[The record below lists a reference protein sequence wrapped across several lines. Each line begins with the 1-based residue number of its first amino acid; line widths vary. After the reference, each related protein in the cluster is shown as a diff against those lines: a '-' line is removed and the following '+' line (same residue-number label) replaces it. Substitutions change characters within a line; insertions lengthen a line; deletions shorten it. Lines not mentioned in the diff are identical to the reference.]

1 MLPFVIEAV
10 LFASRLLIDREEGNS
25 FRKTKAM
32 KTPNDEA
39 EAARLS
45 TDSDSFSSDL
55 VAGNKLL
62 TREEECTLKTALAFV
77 VIKARARAKST
88 AESLLGEATTDT
100 TTGQKS
106 PPMPK
111 AYDSSILDHLFCNDS
126 NQMSPTKKRSLDCSG
141 DQMHVEYM
149 FRAAKT
155 LAETWLIAHNQ
166 SGLPQREL
174 ERTSSSLQ
182 GATMHLAHQ
191 LQLLLLTNAN
201 QRNEDSRGKIRRP
214 SLSSSKSVNDSTTTP
229 LSYSRT
235 PNARAG
241 PVFLVTPATQ
251 SQSITN
257 DDHSIQ
263 HETNEI
269 DDSIFIVQDWI
280 RSTLLGQYSEAK
292 DSSTIFLNECTS
304 IMDIQSSFQV
314 YTVMIPQIAGISP
327 PLIGHIFHIVAGL
340 VMDLYSDNILLMSED
355 NNSQELLDH
364 LATSALGLLEL
375 CWTTEITIGEN
386 SDRENHRAF
395 LLLSLQEIL
404 GELLVPLSR
413 QDLASEHY
421 RLTLSAA
428 SLQSAFENQGH
439 RDGFMDS
446 QRSRPSKRQREQE
459 WNESFKMQIPQTLDP
474 EAKLLLRMAVY
485 RLITLTTNT

>member
-1 MLPFVIEAV
+1 
-10 LFASRLLIDREEGNS
+10 
-25 FRKTKAM
+25 M

-39 EAARLS
+39 EAALS
-45 TDSDSFSSDL
+45 STNANSSSSHL
-55 VAGNKLL
+55 VTGSRLL

-77 VIKARARAKST
+77 VIKARARAQSR
-88 AESLLGEATTDT
+88 AESLLGEATTET
-100 TTGQKS
+100 TKGQKS
-106 PPMPK
+106 PQK
-111 AYDSSILDHLFCNDS
+111 AYDSSILDHLFRNNS
-126 NQMSPTKKRSLDCSG
+126 NQISPTKERRSLDCRG

-166 SGLPQREL
+166 SGLPRREL

-191 LQLLLLTNAN
+191 LQLLLLTNVN
-201 QRNEDSRGKIRRP
+201 HRSEDSRAKNRRP
-214 SLSSSKSVNDSTTTP
+214 SMSSSKSVNDSTTTT

-241 PVFLVTPATQ
+241 PVVLVTPATQ

-263 HETNEI
+263 HETNEM

-292 DSSTIFLNECTS
+292 DSSTIVLNECTS
-304 IMDIQSSFQV
+304 VMDIQSSFQV

-327 PLIGHIFHIVAGL
+327 PLIGHIFHIVARL
-340 VMDLYSDNILLMSED
+340 VMDLYSDNILLGSED
-355 NNSQELLDH
+355 SNSVQLLDH
-364 LATSALGLLEL
+364 LATSALSLLEL

-386 SDRENHRAF
+386 SDRENHRSF

-428 SLQSAFENQGH
+428 SLQSTFENQGR
-439 RDGFMDS
+439 RDA
-446 QRSRPSKRQREQE
+446 QRSRPSKRQREQQ
-459 WNESFKMQIPQTLDP
+459 WNESTKMQVPQALDP

-485 RLITLTTNT
+485 RLITLTSNT